1 MSNSKIERE
10 FVRTFGQPPD
20 IIAAAPGRVNLIGEH
35 IDYSDGYV
43 LPFAIADRTYAAISK
58 RSDNLVRIASAQR
71 KNSIITVQVEEIQPE
86 LKGSWERYVLSVIWA
101 MEINHGLDVMIDG
114 HVPLG
119 AGLSSSAALECSVA
133 TALNDLFSC
142 GFDLESLARLTQ
154 KGENDYVGVPCGIMD
169 QSVSLMAKS
178 GSALLLDC
186 RDLTSRN
193 VAFDVASQGL
203 ELLIIDTQAHH
214 SLTDGG
220 YAERRASC
228 DRVVAKLSIR
238 SMRELTLEKLENA
251 KDVLTEVEYIRA
263 RHAVTEIARV
273 LEAVIALEAKN
284 FYRLGE
290 LLNESH
296 ASLRD
301 DYAVSCPELN
311 AAVDAALSAGAL
323 GARMVGGGFGGSAI
337 ALIEAKNTQATIQTI
352 ENSFAN
358 KKFKAPRFFTSLP
371 SQGAEI
377 IKRGL

>member
-1 MSNSKIERE
+1 MSNSKVERA
-10 FVRTFGQPPD
+10 FVRTFGKAPD
-20 IIAAAPGRVNLIGEH
+20 VIAAAPGRVNLIGEH

-43 LPFAIADRTYAAISK
+43 LPFAIADRTYAAIGK

-71 KNSIITVQVEEIQPE
+71 KNSIVTVMVDEIRPG

-101 MEINHGLDVMIDG
+101 MEIKHGIDVMIDG

-133 TALNDLFSC
+133 TALNELFSC
-142 GFDLESLARLTQ
+142 GFDLGALARLTQ
-154 KGENDYVGVPCGIMD
+154 KGENEYVGVPCGIMD
-169 QSVSLMAKS
+169 QSISLMAQT

-186 RDLTSRN
+186 RDLSSRN

-203 ELLIIDTQAHH
+203 ELLIIDTQTHH

-228 DRVVAKLSIR
+228 DRVVSKLSIR
-238 SMRELTLEKLENA
+238 SMRELTLDQLESS
-251 KDVLTEVEYIRA
+251 KEMLTDVEFIRA

-284 FYRLGE
+284 FNRLGE
-290 LLNESH
+290 LLNASH

-311 AAVDAALSAGAL
+311 TAVDASLSAGAL

-337 ALIEAKNTQATIQTI
+337 ALIEARNTQATIQAV
-352 ENSFAN
+352 ESGFASM
-358 KKFKAPRFFTSLP
+358 KFKAPRFFTSLP
-371 SQGAEI
+371 SQGAVI
-377 IKRGL
+377 IQRGL